1 MSSKARRMSP
11 VSGSFVIKASEL
23 PRLSSFWS
31 RGPTGMRFSAAA
43 AAAAGSQT
51 VSLRFASAPAL
62 THGRVTH
69 ALLNTSGE
77 RSRSI
82 SSCCDIRLSDLW
94 FLCCSQTSPGLRGT
108 YELLYPRFLFPQSSS
123 NPHNPTHALQ
133 GISYNA
139 YGITYELRSE
149 LFEITGKVTQ
159 TVSLNPVR
167 SLHLMLLN
175 MFIRFP
181 NRLLSQAYGLV
192 GNTLEVTV
200 MDQR

>member
-1 MSSKARRMSP
+1 M
-11 VSGSFVIKASEL
+11 SGSFVIKASEL

-108 YELLYPRFLFPQSSS
+108 YELLYPRFCFHSQVPIPITLR
-123 NPHNPTHALQ
+123 THCRAFHTMHTALLTNSGQ
-133 GISYNA
+133 NC
-139 YGITYELRSE
+139 L
-149 LFEITGKVTQ
+149 K
-159 TVSLNPVR
+159 
-167 SLHLMLLN
+167 
-175 MFIRFP
+175 
-181 NRLLSQAYGLV
+181 
-192 GNTLEVTV
+192 
-200 MDQR
+200 